1 MSRPVVTLIELLL
14 RHVANSVAFTFD
26 VVISDCKNGQLHWEY
41 LGAGGYEDT
50 SVRILIL
57 M

>member
-1 MSRPVVTLIELLL
+1 
-14 RHVANSVAFTFD
+14 